1 MSLYRKV
8 SVSCFFT
15 VVHNP
20 GVFWTFQT
28 SVMKIFLA
36 KIDIRKISSQS
47 LREKWSYSVFF

>member
-8 SVSCFFT
+8 SVICFFT
-15 VVHNP
+15 VVDNP

-28 SVMKIFLA
+28 SMMKIFLA
-36 KIDIRKISSQS
+36 KIVIRKISSLS